1 MTEISNQEF
10 HQLLADETSKLIAKK
25 LNIYQSQALT
35 LFKKS
40 IVYKDLM
47 DSTNEYNRTTPSELF
62 DLWKNER
69 LTGFPVG
76 TVDIK
81 AGLLKSSIEIF
92 CCHNKH
98 PSKEKIL
105 KGCLFN

>member
-1 MTEISNQEF
+1 
-10 HQLLADETSKLIAKK
+10 
-25 LNIYQSQALT
+25 
-35 LFKKS
+35 
-40 IVYKDLM
+40 M